1 MVLRRCFRTA
11 CRRDHGSTQFYNY
24 IEEDELVK
32 TNSKLA
38 KATLIKEYKG
48 IRFYDAE
55 EGDKGEHY
63 RIRSDRFDWTAG
75 RGWGWSVSCDKMP
88 NENAETDP
96 SGDLEITS
104 SYEPCSYVINGT
116 LHEMIGCA
124 KQAPGVVLEDPDE
137 EED

>member
-1 MVLRRCFRTA
+1 MPANLKTCVWKKEDEAFGGLSLDARYYADASELHAGVTMARRK
-11 CRRDHGSTQFYNY
+11 FYNY

-38 KATLIKEYKG
+38 KETLIKEYKG

-88 NENAETDP
+88 NKNA
-96 SGDLEITS
+96 
-104 SYEPCSYVINGT
+104 
-116 LHEMIGCA
+116 
-124 KQAPGVVLEDPDE
+124 
-137 EED
+137 

>member
-1 MVLRRCFRTA
+1 MEEGGWSIRRPQLGCVVLRRCFRTA

-88 NENAETDP
+88 NKNA
-96 SGDLEITS
+96 
-104 SYEPCSYVINGT
+104 
-116 LHEMIGCA
+116 
-124 KQAPGVVLEDPDE
+124 
-137 EED
+137 